1 MRGPSLHAIP
11 RRYAPLILLRT
22 LISMKKTLT
31 ISAAAIA
38 ATIAL
43 AGCSAGT
50 EAGSSATSSMPG
62 MNHGSSAMPSGSA
75 SVTSTASAEFNDAD
89 TMFAQMM
96 IPHHAQAVEMS
107 DIMLKK
113 EGIPTAVTDLATK
126 IEAAQG
132 PEIEKMTGWLESWGQ
147 PTEMPTGAHSSHSM
161 SGMMGEEDMAKL
173 EAAQGTEA
181 AKLFL
186 TQMIAHHEGAVE
198 MAKTETTDG
207 KNADAVQLS
216 KDIVSSQEAEIQ
228 EMKDLLA
235 TL

>member
-1 MRGPSLHAIP
+1 
-11 RRYAPLILLRT
+11 
-22 LISMKKTLT
+22 MKKTLT

-38 ATIAL
+38 AAIAL

-50 EAGSSATSSMPG
+50 EAGSPAASSMPG
-62 MNHGSSAMPSGSA
+62 MNHGGSAMPSGSA
-75 SVTSTASAEFNDAD
+75 SATSPAASADFNDAD

-96 IPHHAQAVEMS
+96 IPHHTQAVTMS
-107 DIMLKK
+107 ETILKK

-126 IEAAQG
+126 IKAAQG

-147 PTEMPTGAHSSHSM
+147 PTEAPTGAHSGHSM

-173 EAAQGTEA
+173 EAAQGAEA

-186 TQMIAHHEGAVE
+186 TQMIAHHQGAIM
-198 MAKTETTDG
+198 MAKGEETG
-207 KNADAVQLS
+207 GQNADAVALAKTIAAAQQ
-216 KDIVSSQEAEIQ
+216 KEIQ

>member
-1 MRGPSLHAIP
+1 
-11 RRYAPLILLRT
+11 
-22 LISMKKTLT
+22 MKKTLT

-38 ATIAL
+38 AAIAL
-43 AGCSAGT
+43 AGCSAGSDT
-50 EAGSSATSSMPG
+50 GSSATSMPG
-62 MNHGSSAMPSGSA
+62 MNHGGSTMPSTSA
-75 SVTSTASAEFNDAD
+75 PATSAAAASTDFNDAD

-96 IPHHAQAVEMS
+96 IPHHAQAVAMS
-107 DIMLKK
+107 EIMLKK
-113 EGIPTAVTDLATK
+113 EGIPAAVTDLATK
-126 IEAAQG
+126 IKAAQG

-147 PTEMPTGAHSSHSM
+147 PTEMPTDMPSAHSM
-161 SGMMGEEDMAKL
+161 EGMMGEDDMAKL
-173 EAAQGTEA
+173 ETAQGTEA

-186 TQMIAHHEGAVE
+186 TQMIAHHEGAVM

>member
-1 MRGPSLHAIP
+1 
-11 RRYAPLILLRT
+11 
-22 LISMKKTLT
+22 MKKTLA

-38 ATIAL
+38 AVIAL
-43 AGCSAGT
+43 AGCSAGSD
-50 EAGSSATSSMPG
+50 AGSPATSMPG
-62 MNHGSSAMPSGSA
+62 MNHGSSAMPSTSAPATTAAA
-75 SVTSTASAEFNDAD
+75 SVDFNDAD

-96 IPHHAQAVEMS
+96 IPHHTQAVAMS

-113 EGIPTAVTDLATK
+113 EGIPAAVRDLATK
-126 IEAAQG
+126 IKAAQG
-132 PEIEKMTGWLESWGQ
+132 PEIEKMTGWLQSWGQ
-147 PTEMPTGAHSSHSM
+147 PTQMPADMPSAHSM
-161 SGMMGEEDMAKL
+161 EGMMGEDDMAKL

-186 TQMIAHHEGAVE
+186 TQMIAHHEGAVM

-235 TL
+235 AL

>member
-1 MRGPSLHAIP
+1 
-11 RRYAPLILLRT
+11 
-22 LISMKKTLT
+22 MKKTLT

-38 ATIAL
+38 AAIAL
-43 AGCSAGT
+43 AGCSAGSDT
-50 EAGSSATSSMPG
+50 GSSATSMPG
-62 MNHGSSAMPSGSA
+62 MNHGGSAMPSTSA
-75 SVTSTASAEFNDAD
+75 PATSAAASADFNDAD

-96 IPHHAQAVEMS
+96 IPHHTQAVAMS

-113 EGIPTAVTDLATK
+113 EGIPAAVTDLATK
-126 IEAAQG
+126 IKAAQG
-132 PEIEKMTGWLESWGQ
+132 PEIEKMTGWLQSWGQ
-147 PTEMPTGAHSSHSM
+147 PTEMPSAHSM
-161 SGMMGEEDMAKL
+161 EGMMGEDDMAKL
-173 EAAQGTEA
+173 EGAQGTEA

-186 TQMIAHHEGAVE
+186 TQMIAHHEGAVM